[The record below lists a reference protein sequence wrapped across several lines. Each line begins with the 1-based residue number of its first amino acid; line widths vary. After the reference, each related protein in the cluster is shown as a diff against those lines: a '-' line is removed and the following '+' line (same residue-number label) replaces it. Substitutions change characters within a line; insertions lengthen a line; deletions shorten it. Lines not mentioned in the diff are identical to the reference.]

1 MKNEINIIDAEA
13 VQAYLDGVQSNA
25 RAALYD
31 AEMVQADA
39 RDAEAR
45 LDALGLPEVEKRGA
59 GWTGY
64 SRQARGSH
72 YREGATVIHL
82 RRGSAGRWFIWH
94 AARTVVTDRDRN
106 TVTAP
111 NADIEK
117 VARKAAAVAG
127 VTL

>member
-1 MKNEINIIDAEA
+1 MKDEINITDTEA
-13 VQAYLDGVQSNA
+13 VQAYLDGVQTHA

-31 AEMVQADA
+31 ATMVRADA
-39 RDAEAR
+39 SDAEAR

-64 SRQARGSH
+64 SRVARGSH
-72 YREGATVIHL
+72 YREGATIIHL

-94 AARTVVTDRDRN
+94 AARTMVADRDRN

-111 NADIEK
+111 NADVAK

>member
-1 MKNEINIIDAEA
+1 MKNEINIQDAEA
-13 VQAYLDGVQSNA
+13 VQSYLDGAQANA

-31 AEMVQADA
+31 AAMVQADA

-59 GWTGY
+59 CYTGY
-64 SRQARGSH
+64 SRQARGSN
-72 YREGATVIHL
+72 YREGATVVSL
-82 RRGSAGRWFIWH
+82 RRGSAGRWFIYH
-94 AARTVVTDRDRN
+94 ATRTMVTDRDRN
-106 TVTAP
+106 SVTVP

>member
-1 MKNEINIIDAEA
+1 MKNEINIQNLDS
-13 VQAYLDGVQSNA
+13 VQSYLDRAQANA
-25 RAALYD
+25 SAGLYD
-31 AEMVQADA
+31 AEAVQADA

-59 GWTGY
+59 EWTGY

-94 AARTVVTDRDRN
+94 AARTTVTDRTRN

>member
-1 MKNEINIIDAEA
+1 MKNEINIQDTDA
-13 VQAYLDGVQSNA
+13 VQDYVDRAQANA

-31 AEMVQADA
+31 AAMVQADA

-59 GWTGY
+59 EWTGY
-64 SRQARGSH
+64 SRVARGS
-72 YREGATVIHL
+72 YREGATFIHL

-94 AARTVVTDRDRN
+94 ARRTTVTDRDRN

>member
-1 MKNEINIIDAEA
+1 MKNEINIQDAEA
-13 VQAYLDGVQSNA
+13 VQSYLDGAQANA

-31 AEMVQADA
+31 AAMVQADA

-59 GWTGY
+59 EWTGY

-94 AARTVVTDRDRN
+94 ARRTTVTDRDRN
-106 TVTAP
+106 SVTAP
-111 NADIEK
+111 NADVEK
-117 VARKAAAVAG
+117 VARKAGAVAG

>member
-1 MKNEINIIDAEA
+1 MKNEINIQNLGA
-13 VQAYLDGVQSNA
+13 VQSYLD
-25 RAALYD
+25 RAQAGAHAGLYTP
-31 AEMVQADA
+31 EMVQADA

-45 LDALGLPEVEKRGA
+45 LDTLGLPEVEKRGA
-59 GWTGY
+59 TWTGY
-64 SRQARGSH
+64 SRRARGAR
-72 YREGATVIHL
+72 YREGATVLHL

-94 AARTVVTDRDRN
+94 AARTTVTDRDRN
-106 TVTAP
+106 TVTAL

>member
-1 MKNEINIIDAEA
+1 MKDEINISDTEA
-13 VQAYLDGVQSNA
+13 VQSYLDRAQANA

-31 AEMVQADA
+31 AAMVQADA
-39 RDAEAR
+39 RDAESR

-72 YREGATVIHL
+72 YREGATIIRL

-94 AARTVVTDRDRN
+94 AARTTVTDRARN
-106 TVTAP
+106 EVTAR
-111 NADIEK
+111 NADVEK

-127 VTL
+127 VAL